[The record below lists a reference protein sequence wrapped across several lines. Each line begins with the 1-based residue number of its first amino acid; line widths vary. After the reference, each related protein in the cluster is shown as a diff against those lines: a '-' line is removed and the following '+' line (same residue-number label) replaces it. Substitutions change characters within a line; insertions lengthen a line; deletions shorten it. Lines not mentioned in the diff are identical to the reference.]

1 MKYHDALRYLYSL
14 VDYEKRRIERYSPK
28 EFKLARV
35 ETFLEK
41 LGNPHKQLAT
51 VHIAGTKGK
60 GSVSAMLASCAQAAG
75 LRVGLYTSPH
85 LHTYR
90 ERIQINAA
98 PGAPL
103 APITRSALTSLV
115 DDDARPIVPSV
126 PGITTFEVTTAL
138 AFLYFARENVDLA
151 VMEVGLGGRLDAT
164 NVITPYVSLITSL
177 SLDHTY
183 LLGDTIADIAREKG
197 GIIKPGVPVV
207 SAPQPPEAVHVLETL
222 ARERETTLTL
232 VGRDWTWEPLER
244 TLDGQRIRVSHC
256 RDVKSYVSTVQQG
269 FEGEYYLNLLGDFQQ
284 ENATLAVAASA
295 ALNAQGH
302 TWATPKTIRYALA
315 HAQWPGRLEV
325 LHRDPPLVVDCAH
338 NPYSAQKLV
347 ESLRTWFPDTRWVLI
362 YGASTDKDI
371 DGMLRALLSFSAH
384 VIVTRSYHPRA
395 ATPYALA
402 DKCADLGPG
411 AEIAIDPEHAL
422 EQACH
427 HLEPDMGILA
437 TGSIFLV
444 ADVREVWGK
453 PDGCR
458 KMLRAQAAFDLPQGD
473 WVDEPW
479 EAT

>member
-1 MKYHDALRYLYSL
+1 MKYHDALRYLYGL
-14 VDYEKRRIERYSPK
+14 VDYEKRRIERYSPR

-35 ETFLEK
+35 ESFLEK
-41 LGNPHKQLAT
+41 LGNPHKQLST

-60 GSVSAMLASCAQAAG
+60 GSVSAIMATCAQAAG

-90 ERIQINAA
+90 ERIQINTA
-98 PGAPL
+98 PGEPL
-103 APITRSALTSLV
+103 QPITRDALTALV
-115 DDDARPIVPSV
+115 EEAQGIVPSV
-126 PGITTFEVTTAL
+126 PDITTFEVTTAL
-138 AFLYFARENVDLA
+138 AFLYFARQEVDLA

-222 ARERETTLTL
+222 ARERGTSLTL
-232 VGRDWTWEPLER
+232 MGRDWTWTSEER
-244 TLDGQRIRVSHC
+244 TLDGQRLTLQRASSSPT
-256 RDVKSYVSTVQQG
+256 DMSA
-269 FEGEYYLNLLGDFQQ
+269 FEGEYHLRLLGDFQQ
-284 ENATLAVAASA
+284 ENAALAVVTSA
-295 ALNAQGH
+295 VLHAQGH
-302 TWATPKTIRYALA
+302 TWANPQTIRHALA
-315 HAQWPGRLEV
+315 HVQWPGRLEV
-325 LHRDPPLVVDCAH
+325 LHRAPPLVVDCAH

-347 ESLRTWFPDTRWVLI
+347 ESLQSLFPDTRWVLI

-371 DGMLRALLSFSAH
+371 DGMLRALLPVSVH

-411 AEIAIDPEHAL
+411 AEIAIDPQHAL

-427 HLEPDMGILA
+427 HLDAGIGILV

-453 PDGCR
+453 APEGCR
-458 KMLRAQAAFDLPQGD
+458 KMGHTQTEFDLPQGD

-479 EAT
+479 EA

>member
-1 MKYHDALRYLYSL
+1 MKYHDALRYLYGL
-14 VDYEKRRIERYSPK
+14 VDYEKRRIERYSPR

-35 ETFLEK
+35 ESFLEK
-41 LGNPHKQLAT
+41 LGNPHKQLST

-60 GSVSAMLASCAQAAG
+60 GSVSAIMAACAQAAG

-90 ERIQINAA
+90 ERVQVNLA
-98 PGAPL
+98 PGEPL
-103 APITRSALTSLV
+103 QPITRDALTALV
-115 DDDARPIVPSV
+115 EEAQRIVPSV
-126 PGITTFEVTTAL
+126 PDITTFEVTTAL
-138 AFLYFARENVDLA
+138 AFLYFARQEVDLA

-207 SAPQPPEAVHVLETL
+207 SAPQPPEAVQVLETL
-222 ARERETTLTL
+222 ARERGTSLTL
-232 VGRDWTWEPLER
+232 LGREWTWTSEER
-244 TLDGQRIRVSHC
+244 TLDGQCLTLQRAAS
-256 RDVKSYVSTVQQG
+256 SSTDTSA
-269 FEGEYYLNLLGDFQQ
+269 FEGEYRLRLLGDFQQ
-284 ENATLAVAASA
+284 ENAALAVVASA
-295 ALNAQGH
+295 VLHAQGH
-302 TWATPKTIRYALA
+302 TWANPQTIRHALA
-315 HAQWPGRLEV
+315 HVRWPGRLEV
-325 LHRDPPLVVDCAH
+325 LHRAPPLVVDCAH

-347 ESLRTWFPDTRWVLI
+347 ESLQSLFPDTRWVLI

-371 DGMLRALLSFSAH
+371 EGMLRALLPVSVH

-411 AEIAIDPEHAL
+411 AEIAIDPQHAL

-427 HLEPDMGILA
+427 HMDAGIGILV

-453 PDGCR
+453 APEGCR
-458 KMLRAQAAFDLPQGD
+458 KMGRTPTEFDLPQGD

-479 EAT
+479 EA